1 MCWRVTSMSGKKQVE
16 NRLDGIMWKD
26 VDLDLISSGRL
37 HKVMEIY
44 NKNTSNLIK
53 ARFIEL
59 FDKYPKNEITYKK
72 IWDCI
77 DEICE
82 EIESGTT

>member
-1 MCWRVTSMSGKKQVE
+1 MSGKKQAE
-16 NRLDGIMWKD
+16 SRLDGIMWKD
-26 VDLDLISSGRL
+26 VDLSSSGRL

-82 EIESGTT
+82 EIESETT